1 MFLPG
6 QRRVC
11 ASTHSLASIIGL
23 QSMQPTDGTP
33 ASDINV
39 PHTHKRSAAAD
50 FYFGLCTIERYL
62 PRSGHT
68 GQTVCMNPEVVDC
81 HGATPEDLD
90 DLDYLRERRPT
101 EDIEYHQKLEQIA
114 NVEKICWEARK
125 VFPDGSKATQVT

>member
-1 MFLPG
+1 
-6 QRRVC
+6 
-11 ASTHSLASIIGL
+11 
-23 QSMQPTDGTP
+23 
-33 ASDINV
+33 
-39 PHTHKRSAAAD
+39 
-50 FYFGLCTIERYL
+50 
-62 PRSGHT
+62 
-68 GQTVCMNPEVVDC
+68 MNPEVVDC